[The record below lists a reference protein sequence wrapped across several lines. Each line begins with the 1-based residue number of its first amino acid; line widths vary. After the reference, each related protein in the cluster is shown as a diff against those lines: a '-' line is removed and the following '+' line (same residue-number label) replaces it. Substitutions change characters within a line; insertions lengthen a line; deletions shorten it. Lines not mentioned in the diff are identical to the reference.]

1 MMKKEA
7 GDRVIVTDEDRTV
20 ETTRAFLVE
29 GQMVQV
35 VRSDDSGREIVAYS
49 MGFRGG
55 AYYIFAPTGRHCG
68 TFACLDAAVRH
79 ADQSRS

>member
-7 GDRVIVTDEDRTV
+7 GDRVIVTDQNRTV
-20 ETTRAFLVE
+20 ETIRAFLVE

-49 MGFRGG
+49 MGFREGT
-55 AYYIFAPTGRHCG
+55 YYVFARTGHHRG

-79 ADQSRS
+79 AGQLGS